1 MEPASVSSAIDMR
14 LIRILAKM
22 ALQILDQGLD
32 TPSHESPSHVSP
44 EHKGTPEPSWDA
56 SKGRTR

>member
-1 MEPASVSSAIDMR
+1 MEPTSMGSAVDVR

-32 TPSHESPSHVSP
+32 TPSRESPSRGSP
-44 EHKGTPEPSWDA
+44 EPPETPETSWDA
-56 SKGRTR
+56 SKGRAR

>member
-1 MEPASVSSAIDMR
+1 MEPASVSSAVDMR

-32 TPSHESPSHVSP
+32 TPSRESPPRVSP
-44 EHKGTPEPSWDA
+44 EPPDTPETSGDA
-56 SKGRTR
+56 PKGRAR